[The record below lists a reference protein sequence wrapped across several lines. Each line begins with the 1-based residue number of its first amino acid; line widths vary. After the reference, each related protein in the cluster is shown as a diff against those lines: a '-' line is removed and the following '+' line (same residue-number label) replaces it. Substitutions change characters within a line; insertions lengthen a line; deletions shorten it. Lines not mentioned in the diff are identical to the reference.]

1 VSNFLGAVQIEG
13 AFFIV
18 VVHLF
23 SFFFSLFSF
32 SNYICSML
40 YFIEVVLPLAVSKTF
55 TYQVSEAE
63 FHYIQ
68 IGMRVA
74 VPFGKTKIYTALVLD
89 KNNTPPQLY
98 EAKEI
103 HQILDEKP
111 VVNLQQIEHWKWIAS
126 YYMCSLGEVFRS
138 ALPSGYILES
148 ETIIS
153 AKENIE
159 IDSNELKDDEY
170 LILEA
175 LKSQSSITVQ
185 EVIKILGKKTVFPII
200 NRLLAKGALVL
211 QEEISEQYKPKLVR
225 YIKLHESFLQQEQLA
240 ELLEILSKAKK
251 QRELVLHYFQL
262 QAREKA
268 PISVKKLIETSGS
281 SAAIVKSLV
290 DKTIFEE
297 YYIAQDRVAF
307 DKEDD
312 SQFTLS
318 EAQQVAFDS
327 IQENFKTFDV
337 NLLHGVTASGKTEI
351 YIKLLEQYIKEGKQV
366 LFLLPEIALTTQLVQ
381 RLTAYFGNEVAVF
394 HSKYTNNERIE
405 VWNQVLEN
413 SPKAKVVIGV
423 RSALFLPFSNLG
435 CIIVD
440 EEHEQTFKQNDPA
453 PRYHARD
460 AAIVLA
466 KQHGAKVV
474 LGSATPSLETYN
486 NVQTNKYGLTEL
498 KVRYG
503 NVVLP
508 EIQLVDLKDK
518 YFRKKMSGHFSDEL
532 LEEITETLSKGEQ
545 VILFQNRRGFSP
557 YVECM
562 TCGHVPHC
570 PSCDVSLTYYKFKNQ
585 LRCHYC
591 GHSIANPTHCHSCQ
605 SVDVTSKGFGTEQIE
620 MELKSL
626 FPEKNIGR
634 MDQDTTR
641 GKFGFEKIID
651 SFKNREIDVLV
662 GTQMLAKGLDFDN
675 VTLVGILNADNLLNQ
690 PNFRAYERAYQMM
703 IQVSGRAGRSEKKGK
718 VVIQTYNPYHN
729 TIQQVLGNDY
739 MGMYKEQIYERQNF
753 KYPPFFRLVKLTLKH
768 RDFDKLKEGSMW
780 IYNVLSQN
788 LDMPVL
794 GPEEPAINRIR
805 NEYIRTIMVKI
816 PVKKHLG
823 NTKKNIA
830 KVLMS
835 FEAVPQYRS
844 IKVKVDVDVY

>member
-1 VSNFLGAVQIEG
+1 
-13 AFFIV
+13 
-18 VVHLF
+18 
-23 SFFFSLFSF
+23 
-32 SNYICSML
+32 ML

-89 KNNTPPQLY
+89 KTNTPPLLY

-111 VVNLQQIEHWKWIAS
+111 VVNSHQIEHWKWIAS

-200 NRLLAKGALVL
+200 NRLLSKGALVL

-225 YIKLHESFLQQEQLA
+225 YIRLQEEFLQQERLA
-240 ELLEILSKAKK
+240 ELLEMLSKAKK

-297 YYIAQDRVAF
+297 YYIVQDRVTF
-307 DKEDD
+307 DKDDD

-318 EAQQVAFDS
+318 EAQQLAFDS
-327 IQENFKTFDV
+327 IQENFKSFDV

-394 HSKYTNNERIE
+394 HSKYTNNERLE

-440 EEHEQTFKQNDPA
+440 EEHEQTFKQHDPA

-474 LGSATPSLETYN
+474 LGSATPSLETYY

-508 EIQLVDLKDK
+508 EIKLVDLKDK

-605 SVDVTSKGFGTEQIE
+605 SVDLTTKGFGTEQIE
-620 MELKSL
+620 MELKTL

-703 IQVSGRAGRSEKKGK
+703 MQVSGRAGRSEKKGK

-739 MGMYKEQIYERQNF
+739 IGMYKEQIYERQNF

-780 IYNVLSQN
+780 LYNVLSQN

-816 PVKKHLG
+816 PVQKHLG

-835 FEAVPQYRS
+835 FETVPQYRS

>member
-1 VSNFLGAVQIEG
+1 
-13 AFFIV
+13 
-18 VVHLF
+18 
-23 SFFFSLFSF
+23 
-32 SNYICSML
+32 ML

-89 KNNTPPQLY
+89 KTNTPPQLY

-111 VVNLQQIEHWKWIAS
+111 VVNLHQIEHWKWIAS

-153 AKENIE
+153 AKENAE

-225 YIKLHESFLQQEQLA
+225 YIRLQEEFLQQEQLA
-240 ELLEILSKAKK
+240 ELLEVLSKAKK

-297 YYIAQDRVAF
+297 YYIAQDRVTF
-307 DKEDD
+307 DKEED

-318 EAQQVAFDS
+318 EAQQAAFDS

-440 EEHEQTFKQNDPA
+440 EEHEQTFKQHDPA

-474 LGSATPSLETYN
+474 LGSATPSLETYY
-486 NVQTNKYGLTEL
+486 NVQSNKYGLTEL
-498 KVRYG
+498 KVRFG

-620 MELKSL
+620 MELKTL

-703 IQVSGRAGRSEKKGK
+703 MQVSGRAGRSEKKGK

-739 MGMYKEQIYERQNF
+739 IGMYNEQIYERQNF
-753 KYPPFFRLVKLTLKH
+753 KYPPFFRLVKLTMKH

-780 IYNVLSQN
+780 LYNVLSQN

-816 PVKKHLG
+816 PVQKHLG

-835 FEAVPQYRS
+835 FEAVSQYRA

>member
-1 VSNFLGAVQIEG
+1 
-13 AFFIV
+13 
-18 VVHLF
+18 
-23 SFFFSLFSF
+23 
-32 SNYICSML
+32 ML
-40 YFIEVVLPLAVSKTF
+40 YFIEVVLPLAVAKTF

-63 FHYIQ
+63 FNYIQ

-74 VPFGKTKIYTALVLD
+74 VPFGKTKIVTALVME
-89 KNNTPPQLY
+89 KNNIPPQLY

-111 VVNLQQIEHWKWIAS
+111 VVNAFQIEHWKWIAS

-148 ETIIS
+148 ETQIS
-153 AKENIE
+153 AKENAA
-159 IDSNELKDDEY
+159 IDPFELRDDEY

-175 LKSQSSITVQ
+175 LKHQSSITIQ
-185 EVIKILGKKTVFPII
+185 DVIKILGKKTVFPII
-200 NRLLAKGALVL
+200 NKLLEKGALVL
-211 QEEISEQYKPKLVR
+211 QEEIAEQYKPKLVR
-225 YIKLHESFLQQEQLA
+225 YIKLHNTYLQPDKLS
-240 ELLEILSKAKK
+240 ELLNELTGAKR

-262 QAREKA
+262 HAQDKN
-268 PISVKKLIETSGS
+268 PISVKKLVESSGCTSS
-281 SAAIVKSLV
+281 IVKALV
-290 DKTIFEE
+290 DKAIFEE
-297 YYIAQDRVAF
+297 YYIAQDRVIF
-307 DKEDD
+307 DEATD

-318 EAQQVAFDS
+318 APQQEAFES
-327 IQENFKTFDV
+327 IQQNLNQFDV
-337 NLLHGVTASGKTEI
+337 NLLHGITASGKTEI
-351 YIKLLEQYIKEGKQV
+351 YIKLLEYYVQQGKQV

-405 VWNQVLEN
+405 VWNQVLEQ

-435 CIIVD
+435 CIIID
-440 EEHEQTFKQNDPA
+440 EEHEPTYKQNDPA

-466 KQHGAKVV
+466 RQHQAKVL
-474 LGSATPSLETYN
+474 LGSATPSLESYY

-498 KVRYG
+498 NVRYG

-508 EIQLVDLKDK
+508 EIFLIDIKDK
-518 YFRKKMSGHFSDEL
+518 YFRRKMTGHFSDEL
-532 LEEITETLSKGEQ
+532 IEAIAETLANSEQ

-591 GHSIANPTHCHSCQ
+591 GYSMANPSHCHSCQ
-605 SVDVTSKGFGTEQIE
+605 SVDLTTKGFGTEQIE
-620 MELKSL
+620 MELKAL

-651 SFKNREIDVLV
+651 AFKNREIDVLV

-690 PNFRAYERAYQMM
+690 PNFRAYERAFQMM
-703 IQVSGRAGRSEKKGK
+703 TQVSGRAGRSQKSGK
-718 VVIQTYNPYHN
+718 VLIQTFNPHHN
-729 TIQQVLGNDY
+729 TIQQVLGTNY
-739 MGMYKEQIYERQNF
+739 AGMYKEQLYERQNF
-753 KYPPFFRLVKLTLKH
+753 KYPPFYRLIKLTLKH
-768 RDFDKLKEGSMW
+768 RDFEKLKEGSLW
-780 IYNVLSQN
+780 LYNVLVKS
-788 LDMPVL
+788 LPFPVL

-816 PVKKHLG
+816 PAQSNL
-823 NTKKNIA
+823 NQA
-830 KVLMS
+830 KIVIGKTRNS
-835 FEAVPQYRS
+835 FEAIPQYRA
-844 IKVKVDVDVY
+844 IKITINVDVY